1 MYGIEYDK
9 DEDLELFE
17 EDLKTSKTVHIKEF
31 DMNSMP
37 PLSDKDKS
45 GVKIV
50 VIGKPG
56 CFARGTK
63 VLMYNGS
70 LKNVEDVIVGD
81 VLMGDDNTPR
91 TVKCLYSDIEKM
103 YKIIPKYGEPYIV
116 NERHDLALYSVGRFS
131 PKGSIIRIS
140 VRDYFKM
147 SNQWRKSHK
156 LFKSSGVNCW
166 EDQTNIIDEETF
178 GSEIFQY
185 NSIPKSYKIN
195 SYEKRDIFLKSIL
208 KTYGSRMNNKYFIIS
223 HKKQMIDDIVFIA
236 RSLGYLAIS
245 KQVSNVHVVHILLTK
260 SLGQSI

>member
-70 LKNVEDVIVGD
+70 LKNVEDVIGD
-81 VLMGDDNTPR
+81 MLNEVDGDEDEDDHDTLEDEVLDENFD
-91 TVKCLYSDIEKM
+91 
-103 YKIIPKYGEPYIV
+103 
-116 NERHDLALYSVGRFS
+116 F
-131 PKGSIIRIS
+131 
-140 VRDYFKM
+140 
-147 SNQWRKSHK
+147 
-156 LFKSSGVNCW
+156 
-166 EDQTNIIDEETF
+166 DEE
-178 GSEIFQY
+178 E
-185 NSIPKSYKIN
+185 
-195 SYEKRDIFLKSIL
+195 EEE
-208 KTYGSRMNNKYFIIS
+208 
-223 HKKQMIDDIVFIA
+223 
-236 RSLGYLAIS
+236 
-245 KQVSNVHVVHILLTK
+245 LLEEDEE
-260 SLGQSI
+260 